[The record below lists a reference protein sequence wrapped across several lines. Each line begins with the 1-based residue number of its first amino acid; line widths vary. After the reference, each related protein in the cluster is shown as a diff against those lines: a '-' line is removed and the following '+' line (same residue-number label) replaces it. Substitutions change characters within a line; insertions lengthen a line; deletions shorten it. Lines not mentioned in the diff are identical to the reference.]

1 MGETP
6 PPISDRDIPQAA
18 EDYPERAVLGRY
30 ASGAGPP
37 PDDPL
42 EAGRIRAALVERT
55 ANGYGAERATDL
67 APLADRAAVAE
78 RLALAAAV
86 ARETA
91 DGRALP
97 RLHLPEIR
105 DALERARIEGA
116 VLETEELG
124 AVHRFL
130 GAAAEVETA
139 AAEAEDP
146 LLAELLGAFARPD
159 ELVRHLDRVMDT
171 GGGIS
176 DQASDELAAARSEV
190 RRARERV
197 RGHLEERAASRGLR
211 PHLQDSRVTL
221 RQGRY
226 VLAVKADSQ
235 GHVKGVVHAASGS
248 GETVFMEPLDAVS
261 LNNALEAAEVEAQ
274 RAEYRVRVQAT
285 AAVARAREALTEAV
299 AFLGLLDLL
308 RAGEALRR
316 DLGGTVPALGE
327 GAAFALEGVAHP
339 LLVLEHGRDEV
350 VATDLSLG
358 GESRCL
364 VVSGPNTGG
373 KTVLLKSVGLAHW
386 MAYCGLPVAG
396 SGSVGWFADIWA
408 VIGDQQSLAADLS
421 TFSAQLVRLKG
432 VLAGLDERRLV
443 LIDELGS
450 GTNPNEGSALGI
462 AVLERLRTADTVGLV
477 STHLDRLKHYAVA
490 HAGVV
495 NAALAFDVERLAPTY
510 RLEWAQAGRSQALEI
525 AARLGLPDDLL
536 AAAREALGEDTLE
549 VERLLNERDR
559 LLAEADNE
567 RAAAAEAR
575 QRAEAAEAEVA
586 ALRARLEAERGR
598 AYDEAAAAWGE
609 TLEAARAEV
618 RAVIR
623 RLKETGNTAEAD
635 AALGELD
642 TRVRGGGESG
652 SEEQQTGAA
661 VKGDQDVKVGDKGRL
676 APFRKAGEVV
686 AVDSERGEIQMDLDG
701 KRVRGE
707 LANFQRTARAEPEP
721 AAPDTTGTSRRGTA
735 APASSQ
741 LDLRG
746 QRRDEALAA
755 LQHFLD
761 NAYGAGLAQVT
772 VLHGKGT
779 GVLSEAVAEALADD
793 PRVARFGHA
802 RPEAGG
808 AGVTEVEFTGGAGGA
823 H

>member
-18 EDYPERAVLGRY
+18 EDYPDRAVLGRY
-30 ASGAGPP
+30 ASGQGPP

-42 EAGRIRAALVERT
+42 EAGRIRVAVAERT
-55 ANGYGAERATDL
+55 ANGYGAEKAGAL
-67 APLADRAAVAE
+67 APLAGREAAAE

-86 ARETA
+86 ARESA
-91 DGRALP
+91 EGRPLP
-97 RLHLPEIR
+97 RLALPEIR
-105 DALERARIEGA
+105 DALARARIEDA
-116 VLETEELG
+116 VLEADELG
-124 AVHRFL
+124 AVHAFL
-130 GAAAEVETA
+130 GAAGEVETA
-139 AAEAEDP
+139 AAEAEDS
-146 LLAELLGAFARPD
+146 LLAEFLGAFNRPA
-159 ELVRHLDRVMDT
+159 ELVRHLDRIMDPA
-171 GGGIS
+171 GGIS
-176 DQASDELAAARSEV
+176 DHASDELAAARSEV
-190 RRARERV
+190 RRARDRV

-235 GHVKGVVHAASGS
+235 GQVKGVVHAASGS
-248 GETVFMEPLDAVS
+248 GETVFMEPLEAVS
-261 LNNALEAAEVEAQ
+261 LNNALEAAEAEAA
-274 RAEYRVRVQAT
+274 RAEHRVRVQAT
-285 AAVARAREALTEAV
+285 AAVARGREDLTA
-299 AFLGLLDLL
+299 AADFLGLVDLL
-308 RAGEALRR
+308 RAGESLRR
-316 DLGGTVPALGE
+316 DLGGAVPALGE
-327 GAAFALEGVAHP
+327 GAAFDLAGLAHP
-339 LLVLEHGRDEV
+339 LLVLEHGPDAV
-350 VATDLSLG
+350 VATDLALG
-358 GESRCL
+358 HEARCL

-396 SGSVGWFADIWA
+396 SGTVGWFADLWA

-432 VLAGLDERRLV
+432 VLEGLDERRLV

-462 AVLERLRTADTVGLV
+462 AVLERLRTAGALGLV

-490 HAGVV
+490 HEGVV

-525 AARLGLPDDLL
+525 AARLGLPGDLL
-536 AAAREALGEDTLE
+536 EAAREALGEDTLE

-559 LLAEADNE
+559 LLAEADGE
-567 RAAAAEAR
+567 RTAAAEAR
-575 QRAEAAEAEVA
+575 ARAERAEAEITE
-586 ALRARLEAERGR
+586 LRARLEAERER
-598 AYDEAAAAWGE
+598 AYGEAASAWSE

-618 RAVIR
+618 RAVIN

-635 AALGELD
+635 AALAELD
-642 TRVRGGGESG
+642 GRFRGGGK
-652 SEEQQTGAA
+652 GAA
-661 VKGDQDVKVGDKGRL
+661 EEREQGATVKGGQAVRVGDKGRL
-676 APFRKAGEVV
+676 APFRKSGEVV
-686 AVDSERGEIQMDLDG
+686 AVDSERGEIEMDIGG

-707 LANFQRTARAEPEP
+707 LGNFQRTARAEPQP
-721 AAPDTTGTSRRGTA
+721 AAAETAGAARRAPA
-735 APASSQ
+735 APASTQ

-779 GVLSEAVAEALADD
+779 GVLSEAVHQALADD
-793 PRVARFGHA
+793 PRVARFAHA
-802 RPEAGG
+802 RPQAGG
-808 AGVTEVEFTGGAGGA
+808 AGVTEVEFAGGSENA